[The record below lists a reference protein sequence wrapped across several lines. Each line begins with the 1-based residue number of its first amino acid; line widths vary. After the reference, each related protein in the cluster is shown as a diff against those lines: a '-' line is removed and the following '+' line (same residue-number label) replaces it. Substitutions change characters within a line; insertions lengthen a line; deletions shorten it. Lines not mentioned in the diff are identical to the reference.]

1 MKHARKA
8 PWALLLASL
17 LLAPAA
23 CSSSDGEGGGA
34 GGGAGGGPRG
44 PIGKAD
50 NTGQCATATGTVCG
64 GKSEGTCWCDAEC
77 STFGDCCNDY
87 ESVCGTAADC
97 VATFHWLQKDAY
109 KNTAGRSSQMW
120 PPHTTTTLEISCN
133 GTVVRSEFRENH
145 GTKPGALDANGEVFL
160 VDVAHKQVTGPR
172 AELEALA
179 DQYAS
184 CECGNEFLSLNGLND
199 PKVQP
204 LIGKLSDYMLQNL
217 TCSGATDT
225 QGLIDLIT
233 SGDIAGALAVLPS
246 CSWSSGT
253 DFETGL
259 DAALKAVIAASAE
272 TLGAYHVCNNDA
284 MLQAGLFEAYAT
296 NKTVGACDPKAA
308 LCSGPAWLYT
318 P

>member
-1 MKHARKA
+1 MKLSRSCS
-8 PWALLLASL
+8 WTLVLSALVLASS
-17 LLAPAA
+17 A
-23 CSSSDGEGGGA
+23 CSGSDDGATGGSSGGSGN
-34 GGGAGGGPRG
+34 RG

-50 NTGQCATATGTVCG
+50 NTGQCATTTQSFCG
-64 GKSEGTCWCDAEC
+64 GKSDGTCWCDDQC
-77 STFGDCCNDY
+77 SSFGDCCNDY
-87 ESVCGTAADC
+87 GSTCGGTEEC

-109 KNTAGRSSQMW
+109 KDTAGRTSDMW

-133 GTVVRSEFRENH
+133 GSVVRSEFRENH
-145 GTKPGALDANGEVFL
+145 GTKPGALDANGQVFL
-160 VDVAHKQVTGPR
+160 VDVAQKQVTGPR
-172 AELEALA
+172 TELEALA

-225 QGLIDLIT
+225 QGLINLIT
-233 SGDIAGALAVLPS
+233 SGDIPGALAVLPN
-246 CSWSSGT
+246 CSWSSGA
-253 DFETGL
+253 DFEAGL
-259 DAALKAVIAASAE
+259 DAALQAVIAASNE

-284 MLQAGLFEAYAT
+284 MLQAGLFEGYAT
-296 NKTVGACDPKAA
+296 SKSVGACDPNATVCA
-308 LCSGPAWLYT
+308 GPAWFYK